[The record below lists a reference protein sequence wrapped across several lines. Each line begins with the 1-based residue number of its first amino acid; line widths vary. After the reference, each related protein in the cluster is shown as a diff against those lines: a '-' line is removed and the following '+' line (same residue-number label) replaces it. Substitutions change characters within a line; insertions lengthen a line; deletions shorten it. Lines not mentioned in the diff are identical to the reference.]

1 VTELPCP
8 ENDGLVIAAP
18 PAVFDELRAVV
29 DER

>member
-18 PAVFDELRAVV
+18 PAVFDALRTAV
-29 DER
+29 EQR